1 MSDFLKNLRS
11 THRGSQAQRGSQPRP
26 SGPTRKEIG
35 ERYYSGNERRT
46 VVDRRA
52 PLRPQQPQRQYKES
66 DTMLESLP
74 MIKENLA
81 TVATSLERMAES
93 QENLAKVKA
102 EQHQAMGTFFEN
114 LNQVLMEK
122 IVPSL
127 DAASA
132 APRPVRKGTTS
143 YASGT
148 HHTKDEVIAIIRS
161 MREERATY
169 AEIAEALTAKG
180 IPTFSGR
187 GDWHAQTIHR
197 LCK

>member
-11 THRGSQAQRGSQPRP
+11 THRGSQPHRSSQQRPA
-26 SGPTRKEIG
+26 GPTRKEIG
-35 ERYYSGNERRT
+35 ERYYSGNDRRAL
-46 VVDRRA
+46 VDRRA
-52 PLRPQQPQRQYKES
+52 PLRPQPQSQYKES
-66 DTMLESLP
+66 DLLQESLP
-74 MIKENLA
+74 EIKENLA
-81 TVATSLERMAES
+81 TMASSLERMAES
-93 QENLAKVKA
+93 QENLAKVQA
-102 EQHQAMGTFFEN
+102 EQHQAVGTFFDN
-114 LNQVLMEK
+114 LNQILMDK
-122 IVPSL
+122 IVPTL
-127 DAASA
+127 DAAST
-132 APRPVRKGTTS
+132 PGPIRKGTTS

-169 AEIAEALTAKG
+169 AEIAEALTEKG

>member
-11 THRGSQAQRGSQPRP
+11 THRGSQPHRGSQQRS

-35 ERYYSGNERRT
+35 ERYSSGNDRRT
-46 VVDRRA
+46 LVDRRTPVR
-52 PLRPQQPQRQYKES
+52 PLPQSQYKES
-66 DTMLESLP
+66 DMLQDSLP
-74 MIKENLA
+74 VIKDNLA
-81 TVATSLERMAES
+81 TIATSLERMAES
-93 QENLAKVKA
+93 QESLARVQA
-102 EQHQAMGTFFEN
+102 EQHLAVGTFFEN
-114 LNQVLMEK
+114 LNQILMDK
-122 IVPSL
+122 IVPTL

-132 APRPVRKGTTS
+132 PRPIRKGTTS

-169 AEIAEALTAKG
+169 AEIAEVLTEKG

>member
-11 THRGSQAQRGSQPRP
+11 THRGSQSQRGSQQRP

-35 ERYYSGNERRT
+35 ERYYSGSERRT
-46 VVDRRA
+46 VVDRRS
-52 PLRPQQPQRQYKES
+52 PLRPQPQRQYKEP
-66 DTMLESLP
+66 DVTQDALP
-74 MIKENLA
+74 IIKENLE
-81 TVATSLERMAES
+81 TVASSLERIAEN
-93 QENLAKVKA
+93 QENLAKVQA
-102 EQHQAMGTFFEN
+102 EQHQAVGTFFEN

-127 DAASA
+127 EAAST

-148 HHTKDEVIAIIRS
+148 HHTKDEVIGIIRS

>member
-11 THRGSQAQRGSQPRP
+11 THRGSQPHRGSQQRS
-26 SGPTRKEIG
+26 SGPTRKEVG
-35 ERYYSGNERRT
+35 ERYSTGNDRRT
-46 VVDRRA
+46 MVDRRT
-52 PLRPQQPQRQYKES
+52 PQRPLPQSQYKEA
-66 DTMLESLP
+66 DMVQESLP
-74 MIKENLA
+74 VIKDNLA
-81 TVATSLERMAES
+81 TIATSLERMAES
-93 QENLAKVKA
+93 QESLARVQA
-102 EQHQAMGTFFEN
+102 EQHLAVGTFFEN
-114 LNQVLMEK
+114 LNQILMDK
-122 IVPSL
+122 IVPTL

-132 APRPVRKGTTS
+132 PRPIRKGTTS

-148 HHTKDEVIAIIRS
+148 HHTKDEVIDIIRS

-169 AEIAEALTAKG
+169 AEIAEVLTEKG